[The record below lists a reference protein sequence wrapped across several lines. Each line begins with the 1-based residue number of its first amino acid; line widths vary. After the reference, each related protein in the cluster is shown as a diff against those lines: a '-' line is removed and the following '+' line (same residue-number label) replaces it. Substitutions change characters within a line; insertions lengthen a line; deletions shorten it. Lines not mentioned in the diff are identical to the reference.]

1 MLNKEKIEKA
11 KQNFKEEV
19 DNEIKV
25 YSLVSDYTQY
35 KTDNHK
41 IILEYIEQLETER
54 QKLIDRIE
62 NEEIC
67 CRQYGNNRIVN
78 TLQEEAKRQ
87 VEAYKQHILSM
98 LKGENDE

>member
-25 YSLVSDYTQY
+25 YSLVNDYTQS

-41 IILEYIEQLETER
+41 IILEYIEQLETEK
-54 QKLIDRIE
+54 QKLIEKLEKDIKE
-62 NEEIC
+62 NNFKETEC
-67 CRQYGNNRIVN
+67 LEDKGRYYHA
-78 TLQEEAKRQ
+78 QEVLK
-87 VEAYKQHILSM
+87 I
-98 LKGENDE
+98 LKGEDNA